1 MKTIA
6 SHKELLL
13 RKLELQRQLEDQRIL
28 IRQDLQDL
36 KTSMGPVLNIATMVQ
51 KATTRDPRGNVLVK
65 TGANLAID
73 WATRKLM
80 SKNNSLLGT
89 IGGFVAKNL
98 ASHLFNRRSNVKE
111 EAVAN
116 S

>member
-1 MKTIA
+1 
-6 SHKELLL
+6 LD
-13 RKLELQRQLEDQRIL
+13 RKLELQRQLDEKRNQ
-28 IRQDLQDL
+28 IRDDLQEL
-36 KTSMGPVLNIATMVQ
+36 KASMGPMLNIASFVS

-80 SKNNSLLGT
+80 SGNSSLLGT
-89 IGGFVAKNL
+89 LGGFVAKNL
-98 ASHLFNRRSNVKE
+98 ASHLFKRRANGGT
-111 EAVAN
+111 EAVLN

>member
-1 MKTIA
+1 MKAIT
-6 SHKELLL
+6 SHRDLLE
-13 RKLELQRQLEDQRIL
+13 RKLELQRQLEESRHQISS
-28 IRQDLQDL
+28 DLLEL
-36 KTSMGPVLNIATMVQ
+36 KASMGPVLNIASFVT

-80 SKNNSLLGT
+80 SNNKSLLGT
-89 IGGFVAKNL
+89 IGGFLAKNL
-98 ASHLFNRRSNVKE
+98 ASHLFKRRSDSHT
-111 EAVAN
+111 EAIMN

>member
-1 MKTIA
+1 MKTIT
-6 SHKELLL
+6 SHKELLE
-13 RKLELQRQLEDQRIL
+13 RKLELQSQLEEQRMQ
-28 IRQDLQDL
+28 IRHDLL
-36 KTSMGPVLNIATMVQ
+36 ELRESMGPILNVASLVS

-80 SKNNSLLGT
+80 PKGNSLLGT
-89 IGGFVAKNL
+89 IGGFFAKNL
-98 ASHLFNRRSNVKE
+98 ASHLFNRRAKTDA
-111 EAVAN
+111 AVN